1 MRIVDEAEITTAL
14 EAMEADNI
22 YNTPS
27 RYSPNTALYPNNM
40 ISFAAIH
47 LAYIRKYPTI
57 DPYQYLQNLRLTT
70 LVR

>member
-1 MRIVDEAEITTAL
+1 MSIVDEADITTSL

-27 RYSPNTALYPNNM
+27 RYSPNTALYPDNM

-47 LAYIRKYPTI
+47 VAYLRKYPSI
-57 DPYQYLQNLRLTT
+57 DPRQYLQNLKLTT
-70 LVR
+70 LIR